1 MPREYFDLLK
11 AIVSDIHGNYEALC
25 AVLASLRRMMVGEVI
40 CLGDI
45 IGYGPD
51 PRACV
56 ETLMECRVVIRGN
69 HEDAVLFYGEDFNPK
84 AREALEW
91 TKDQLNSPDY
101 DRTQNYE
108 LWNFLGSMEE
118 IVREDGCVFAH
129 GSPRDPT
136 KEYIVPNDVRKP
148 DKMEEIFDLI
158 ERVCFVGHS
167 HIPGVY
173 TEDCRYGSP
182 TKLRNSTYKL
192 PQGKKTLINVGSV
205 GQPRDGDPRP
215 SFVTFDGTQVK
226 FHRVEYDIETTIE
239 KIYAEERLPNYLAD
253 RLLVGR

>member
-1 MPREYFDLLK
+1 LLK

-25 AVLASLRRMMVGEVI
+25 AALAYLRRMMVGEVV

-45 IGYGPD
+45 IGYGPN
-51 PRACV
+51 PRECV
-56 ETLMECRVVIRGN
+56 ELMMDCRIVIRGN

-91 TKDQLNSPDY
+91 TRDQLNSPEF
-101 DRTQNYE
+101 DRQQNYE
-108 LWNFLGSMEE
+108 LWNFLGQMQELH
-118 IVREDGCVFAH
+118 REDGVMYAH

-136 KEYIVPNDVRKP
+136 KEYVVPGDVKHSP

-167 HIPGVY
+167 HIPGIY
-173 TEDCRYGSP
+173 TQEGTFHYKTLP
-182 TKLRNSTYKL
+182 NLTYKL
-192 PQGKKTLINVGSV
+192 PPGKKALVNVGSV

-215 SFVTFDGTQVK
+215 CFVTFDGTTVK
-226 FHRVEYDIETTIE
+226 FHRIEYDIEPTIE